1 MLKKLMKHEWQTGW
15 KIPTVMIAALLVIS
29 FFSGLTFAAP
39 VWEQEMGGLEVL
51 VVLVWMLYYFAVVGL
66 NLAIMLYMAVRFY
79 KSMFTDEGYL
89 THTLPVTARQLLLSK
104 ILPMA
109 AWVAISTLAVFISVL
124 IFGGM
129 ALVFLKPANVSLW
142 ELLFEG
148 LSMIELRE
156 LLSES
161 GVMSFLG
168 SIVCMMV
175 VSVFSSVMMI
185 VGSISM
191 GQMVKGHKVLGS
203 IGAYFAI
210 NSIVSVI
217 STVVMVPIMLK
228 ADSGAML
235 NVFDVLTP
243 VYWVMTVVTA
253 LIAVGL
259 YFLSEFL
266 VRKKLNLD

>member
-15 KIPTVMIAALLVIS
+15 KIPTIMITALLVIS

-39 VWEQEMGGLEVL
+39 IWEQEMGGLEVL
-51 VVLVWMLYYFAVVGL
+51 VVLVWMLYYFAVIGL

-142 ELLFEG
+142 ELMFEG
-148 LSMIELRE
+148 LSMVELRA
-156 LLSES
+156 LLTES
-161 GVMSFLG
+161 GVMSFFG
-168 SIVCMMV
+168 SILCMMV
-175 VSVFSSVMMI
+175 VSVFSGVMMI

-203 IGAYFAI
+203 IGAYFVI
-210 NSIVSVI
+210 NSVI
-217 STVVMVPIMLK
+217 STITTLVMIPLMIG
-228 ADSGAML
+228 ADNGAVM

-243 VYWVMTVVTA
+243 VYWIMTLVSV
-253 LIAVGL
+253 LITVGL